1 MCMNVC
7 LHIFMCP
14 ACMPTTYTGQKR
26 GLDTLELALQMVV
39 NQYVCTGNQTLV
51 LCKSNK
57 FS

>member
-1 MCMNVC
+1 MNVC

-14 ACMPTTYTGQKR
+14 ACMPTIYRDQKR
-26 GLDTLELALQMVV
+26 GLDTLELVLQRVV
-39 NQYVCTGNQTLV
+39 NQYVGAGNQTLV